1 MINFNVVM
9 FSKSVVVLTSFW
21 RLSKVVLKAIC
32 FFLKDTGIEDGR
44 RVGGGGSVLERS
56 VVVFER
62 FA

>member
-1 MINFNVVM
+1 
-9 FSKSVVVLTSFW
+9 
-21 RLSKVVLKAIC
+21 VLKVIC